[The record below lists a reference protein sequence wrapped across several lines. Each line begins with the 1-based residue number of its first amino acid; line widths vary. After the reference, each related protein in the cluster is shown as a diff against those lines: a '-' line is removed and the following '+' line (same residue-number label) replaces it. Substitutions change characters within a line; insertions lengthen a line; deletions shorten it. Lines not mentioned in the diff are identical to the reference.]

1 MLTPTLKKVVENHKD
16 QINLLLVDVDEFG
29 DIAQEFDVSAIPC
42 VTLVKEGEG
51 LAGFLG
57 PRPQETIERFT
68 SAALV
73 KA

>member
-42 VTLVKEGEG
+42 VKLVKEGEVIG
-51 LAGFLG
+51 GFVGVRTQENIEIIISESLG
-57 PRPQETIERFT
+57 
-68 SAALV
+68 